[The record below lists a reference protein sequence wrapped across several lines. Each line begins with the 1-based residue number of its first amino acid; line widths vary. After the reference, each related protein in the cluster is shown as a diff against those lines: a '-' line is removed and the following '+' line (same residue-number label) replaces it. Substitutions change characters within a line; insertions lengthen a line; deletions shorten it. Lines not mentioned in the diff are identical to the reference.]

1 MIVYLKSVRDA
12 TPFVYTHCIKLHAR
26 VNLTSYSL
34 ALELFQ
40 SVTAHPLVAREQ
52 RE

>member
-12 TPFVYTHCIKLHAR
+12 TPFVYTHCVKLHAR
-26 VNLTSYSL
+26 DNLTSYSL
-34 ALELFQ
+34 VHQ